1 MIKDINYYRQK
12 FSPRPLV
19 GKMGLN
25 VSRNRGTAPNKPIL
39 ILSIIELIE
48 RGKITRNKIY
58 LTPELIA
65 TFLKL
70 WSHLEIDRNPDIG
83 LPFYH
88 LRSDGFWHFKAN
100 LGFEFIENPQSK
112 VKVRTIKNLKE
123 AVDYAYFDPE
133 LFILLSDSTFRSQL
147 TLTLIDSWFSDKP
160 QQIRRSLSVDALEDL
175 ENQLIA
181 SGGKVYQPQEI
192 DTKDEQTIIVR
203 DGAFRKAV
211 TSIYGYRC
219 AFCELQVF
227 NNQENIVDGAHIKPF
242 SQFYDDRIINGLSLC
257 KNHHWAFDRFWFTIN
272 DDYTIELAETLHED
286 SPYSTPMSQFQGKR
300 LWLPNN
306 QRYHPSAESLAWHRE
321 SFLNKYAS

>member
-1 MIKDINYYRQK
+1 MIKNINYYCQK
-12 FSPRPLV
+12 FSNA
-19 GKMGLN
+19 KKKKGLN
-25 VSRNRGTAPNKPIL
+25 VGNSNGKTALNQPVL
-39 ILSIIELIE
+39 LLSIIELIE
-48 RGKITRNKIY
+48 RGKITRNRIY

-70 WSHLEIDRNPDIG
+70 WSDLEIEQNPDIG

-88 LRSDGFWHFKAN
+88 LKGNGFWHFKAN
-100 LGFEFIENPQSK
+100 LGFEFLENSK
-112 VKVRTIKNLKE
+112 SQVKVRTIKTLNE
-123 AVDYAYFDPE
+123 AVNYAYFDSE
-133 LFILLSDSTFRSQL
+133 LFTLLSEPTFRNQL
-147 TLTLIDSWFSDKP
+147 TLTLIDSWFSDKLE
-160 QQIRRSLSVDALEDL
+160 QIRRSLSVDALEDL
-175 ENQLIA
+175 ENKLID
-181 SGGKVYQPQEI
+181 SGGKVYKRQEI

-272 DDYTIELAETLHED
+272 DDYTIELADSLHED
-286 SPYSTPMSQFQGKR
+286 SPHSTPMSQFQGKR
-300 LWLPNN
+300 LWLPHNE
-306 QRYHPSAESLAWHRE
+306 RYHPSADSIAWHRQ
-321 SFLNKYAS
+321 SFFDKHT

>member
-1 MIKDINYYRQK
+1 MIKDINYYCQK
-12 FSPRPLV
+12 FSNA
-19 GKMGLN
+19 GKKGLN
-25 VSRNRGTAPNKPIL
+25 VNRSKGIAPHKPVL
-39 ILSIIELIE
+39 LLSIIQLIE
-48 RGKITRNKIY
+48 REKITRNRIY

-70 WSHLEIDRNPDIG
+70 WSDLEIHREPKIG
-83 LPFYH
+83 LPFFH
-88 LRSDGFWHFKAN
+88 LRGDKLWHFKAN
-100 LGFEFIENPQSK
+100 LGFELIESPQFK
-112 VKVRTIKNLKE
+112 GQRTSIKSLNE

-133 LFILLSDSTFRSQL
+133 LFTLLSQPTFRNQL

-160 QQIRRSLSVDALEDL
+160 QQIKRSLSVDALEDL
-175 ENQLIA
+175 ENKLKE
-181 SGGKVYQPQEI
+181 SGGKIYQRHEI
-192 DTKDEQTIIVR
+192 DPLDEQTIIVR

-272 DDYTIELAETLHED
+272 DDYTIQIAETLHED
-286 SPYSTPMSQFQGKR
+286 SPHSTPMSQLQGKR

-306 QRYHPSAESLAWHRE
+306 ERYHPSADSLAWHRQ
-321 SFLNKYAS
+321 SFFDKHA